1 MPMPNKMPKFF
12 DKHKICIICE
22 GNEEYQYLKR
32 LKDLKV
38 WNEQYDISLVNAG
51 GNGNIPARYQDRYQN
66 GADELVLVFCD
77 TEKKPH
83 EQYEDIKR
91 KINEFHGVDNAAKEV
106 IIFGNPCTMQ
116 IISKHWTDE
125 NLKSPAKP
133 VNAPLIKKY
142 TDVENYKGRADQ
154 IEEIMK
160 HVTKENYVE
169 MSRRVESLE
178 SQDFMTGHVAKG
190 AKAVIA
196 WGSCSSWGCINTA
209 KPNPTKS
216 VPITDVIKDKPIIR
230 VPGCPPIPEVM
241 TGVITYMLTYD
252 RLPPVDAQLRPKMF
266 YGQRNH
272 DKCYRRAHFDAGQ
285 FVEKFDDIGAK
296 LGYCLYKVGC
306 KGPVTYNSCSSIRWN
321 DMLSWPVE
329 SGHPCL
335 ACSED
340 NFWDKGSFYAHE
352 PTILPPSWG
361 LGIQATADRVGLAA
375 LGVMGAAVAVHAA
388 ASAVARAKSKEVN
401 KDMGVNE

>member
-22 GNEEYQYLKR
+22 GNEEYQYLKE
-32 LKDLKV
+32 LKV

-66 GADELVLVFCD
+66 GADELVLLFCD

-178 SQDFMTGHVAKG
+178 SQDFMTG
-190 AKAVIA
+190 
-196 WGSCSSWGCINTA
+196 SSNFGKFIKLFESVDSEWIEEIN
-209 KPNPTKS
+209 NR
-216 VPITDVIKDKPIIR
+216 I
-230 VPGCPPIPEVM
+230 E
-241 TGVITYMLTYD
+241 
-252 RLPPVDAQLRPKMF
+252 
-266 YGQRNH
+266 
-272 DKCYRRAHFDAGQ
+272 
-285 FVEKFDDIGAK
+285 
-296 LGYCLYKVGC
+296 
-306 KGPVTYNSCSSIRWN
+306 
-321 DMLSWPVE
+321 
-329 SGHPCL
+329 
-335 ACSED
+335 
-340 NFWDKGSFYAHE
+340 
-352 PTILPPSWG
+352 
-361 LGIQATADRVGLAA
+361 
-375 LGVMGAAVAVHAA
+375 
-388 ASAVARAKSKEVN
+388 
-401 KDMGVNE
+401 

>member
-1 MPMPNKMPKFF
+1 MVPMLNKMPKFF

-51 GNGNIPARYQDRYQN
+51 DNGNIPARYQDRYQN
-66 GADELVLVFCD
+66 GADELVLVFC
-77 TEKKPH
+77 EKKPH

-169 MSRRVESLE
+169 MSQRVESLE
-178 SQDFMTGHVAKG
+178 SQDFMTG
-190 AKAVIA
+190 
-196 WGSCSSWGCINTA
+196 SSNFGKFIKLFESVDSGWIEEIN
-209 KPNPTKS
+209 NR
-216 VPITDVIKDKPIIR
+216 I
-230 VPGCPPIPEVM
+230 E
-241 TGVITYMLTYD
+241 
-252 RLPPVDAQLRPKMF
+252 
-266 YGQRNH
+266 
-272 DKCYRRAHFDAGQ
+272 
-285 FVEKFDDIGAK
+285 
-296 LGYCLYKVGC
+296 
-306 KGPVTYNSCSSIRWN
+306 
-321 DMLSWPVE
+321 
-329 SGHPCL
+329 
-335 ACSED
+335 
-340 NFWDKGSFYAHE
+340 
-352 PTILPPSWG
+352 
-361 LGIQATADRVGLAA
+361 
-375 LGVMGAAVAVHAA
+375 
-388 ASAVARAKSKEVN
+388 
-401 KDMGVNE
+401 